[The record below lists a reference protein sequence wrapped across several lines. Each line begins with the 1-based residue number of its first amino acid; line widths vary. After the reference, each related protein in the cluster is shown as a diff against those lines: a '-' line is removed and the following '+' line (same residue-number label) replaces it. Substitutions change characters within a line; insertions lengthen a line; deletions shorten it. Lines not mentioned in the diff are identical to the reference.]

1 MTSAAPLD
9 PFTTLRLPRG
19 ILEDL
24 QETVIQQD
32 RQFLTEV
39 GLSMGLTRQEITAM
53 IRTVLGTGAPQ
64 AIPVLWAPPA
74 WDPTDTDD
82 TDDAEARP
90 YKHFCPWWE
99 RHGEGLWRRCPR
111 HRIGPQLP
119 CPIHERSLPCPLT
132 RLYTDPVIRELPLLH
147 PVTHDGRLYWTRDAP
162 AAPCYNEDGTI
173 PTEGTIHYVTFRG
186 ERVAS
191 WRPASLQEVCTTSG
205 LAVFPAS
212 HDSD

>member
-1 MTSAAPLD
+1 MTSATLSTSLD
-9 PFTTLRLPRG
+9 TFITLRLPRG

-39 GLSMGLTRQEITAM
+39 GLSMGLSRSEIGAM
-53 IRTVLGTGAPQ
+53 IRMVLGTGAPQ
-64 AIPVLWAPPA
+64 TIPVLWAPPA
-74 WDPTDTDD
+74 WDPTATDAATDD
-82 TDDAEARP
+82 TEEEADARP

-132 RLYTDPVIRELPLLH
+132 RVYTDPVIQELPLLY
-147 PVTHDGRLYWTRDAP
+147 PFTHDGRLFWTRDTP
-162 AAPCYNEDGTI
+162 GAPCYNEDGTV
-173 PTEGTIHYVTFRG
+173 PTDGTICFVTFRG
-186 ERVAS
+186 QRVPS
-191 WRPASLQEVCTTSG
+191 WRAATEAT
-205 LAVFPAS
+205 
-212 HDSD
+212 DS